1 MNRALIAH
9 GLSAESFTLLSE
21 GVLVDLE
28 ASKAFLK
35 LSKRAAR
42 AGFDIRIA
50 SAFRSYDRQT
60 RIINEKWL
68 GQRVVLNDQGDSLN
82 RNMLTDAQWLE
93 AILRFSALPGTSR
106 HHWGTDLDIWDA
118 AAVDP
123 DYTLSLTGAEYGP
136 GGVFEE
142 MTQWLDARIAEDDA
156 EGFFKPYDRD
166 RGGVAPEPWH
176 ISYRPVAGR
185 YPTLLSLELLTP
197 LWTGLPDTK
206 GEAHEPLAMLSVLS
220 PIGEDVMQRYVII
233 DRR

>member
-1 MNRALIAH
+1 MHRALIAH

-21 GVLVDLE
+21 GVLVDSE

-35 LSKRAAR
+35 LSKRAAK
-42 AGFDIRIA
+42 AGFDMRIA

-68 GQRVVLNDQGDSLN
+68 GQRVVLNDQGDRLDRSV
-82 RNMLTDAQWLE
+82 LTDAQWLD

-123 DYTLSLTGAEYGP
+123 NYTLSLTGAEYGP

-142 MTQWLDARIAEDDA
+142 MTQWLDARIAADDA

-176 ISYRPVAGR
+176 ISYRPVASD
-185 YPTLLSLELLTP
+185 YPALVALGSLMP
-197 LWTGLPDTK
+197 LWTGSPDIK
-206 GEAHEPLAMLSVLS
+206 GEAHEPLEMLSVLS
-220 PIGEDVMQRYVII
+220 PIGGDVIERYVVI
-233 DRR
+233 D

>member
-1 MNRALIAH
+1 MHRALIAH

-21 GVLVDLE
+21 GVLVDSE

-35 LSKRAAR
+35 LSKRAAK
-42 AGFDIRIA
+42 AGFDMRIA

-68 GQRVVLNDQGDSLN
+68 GQRVVLNDQGDRLDRSL
-82 RNMLTDAQWLE
+82 LTDAQWLE

-142 MTQWLDARIAEDDA
+142 MTQWLDARIAADDA

-176 ISYRPVAGR
+176 ISYRPVASD
-185 YPTLLSLELLTP
+185 YPALVALGSLMP
-197 LWTGLPDTK
+197 LWTGSPDIK
-206 GEAHEPLAMLSVLS
+206 GEAHEPLEMLSVLS
-220 PIGEDVMQRYVII
+220 PIGGDVIERYVVI
-233 DRR
+233 D

>member
-1 MNRALIAH
+1 MHRALIAH

-21 GVLVDLE
+21 GVLVDSE

-35 LSKRAAR
+35 LSKRAAK
-42 AGFDIRIA
+42 AGFDMRIA

-68 GQRVVLNDQGDSLN
+68 GQRVVLNDQGDRLDRSV
-82 RNMLTDAQWLE
+82 LTDAQWLE

-142 MTQWLDARIAEDDA
+142 MTQWLDARIAADDA

-176 ISYRPVAGR
+176 ISYRPVASD
-185 YPTLLSLELLTP
+185 YPALVALGSLMP
-197 LWTGLPDTK
+197 LWTGSPDIK
-206 GEAHEPLAMLSVLS
+206 GEAHEPLEMLSVLS
-220 PIGEDVMQRYVII
+220 PIGGDVIERYVVI
-233 DRR
+233 D

>member
-1 MNRALIAH
+1 MHRALIAY

-21 GVLVDLE
+21 GVLVDSE

-35 LSKRAAR
+35 LSKRAAK
-42 AGFDIRIA
+42 AGFDMRIA

-68 GQRVVLNDQGDSLN
+68 GQRVVLNDQGDRLDRSL
-82 RNMLTDAQWLE
+82 LTDAQWLE

-123 DYTLSLTGAEYGP
+123 NYTLSLTGAEYGP

-142 MTQWLDARIAEDDA
+142 MTQWLDARIAADDA

-176 ISYRPVAGR
+176 ISYRPVASD
-185 YPTLLSLELLTP
+185 YPALVALGSLMP
-197 LWTGLPDTK
+197 LWTGSPDIK
-206 GEAHEPLAMLSVLS
+206 GEAHEPLEMLSVLS
-220 PIGEDVMQRYVII
+220 PIGGDVIERYVVI
-233 DRR
+233 D

>member
-1 MNRALIAH
+1 MHRALIAH

-21 GVLVDLE
+21 GVLVDSE

-35 LSKRAAR
+35 LSKRAAK
-42 AGFDIRIA
+42 AGFDMRIA

-68 GQRVVLNDQGDSLN
+68 GQRVVLNDQGDRLDRSV
-82 RNMLTDAQWLE
+82 LTDAQWLE

-123 DYTLSLTGAEYGP
+123 NYTLSLTGAEYGP

-142 MTQWLDARIAEDDA
+142 MTQWLDARIAADDA

-176 ISYRPVAGR
+176 ISYRPVASD
-185 YPTLLSLELLTP
+185 YPALVALGSLMP
-197 LWTGLPDTK
+197 LWTGSPDIK
-206 GEAHEPLAMLSVLS
+206 GEAHEPLEMLSVLS
-220 PIGEDVMQRYVII
+220 PIGGDVIERYVVI
-233 DRR
+233 D

>member
-1 MNRALIAH
+1 MHRALIAY

-21 GVLVDLE
+21 GVLVDSE

-35 LSKRAAR
+35 LSKRAAK
-42 AGFDIRIA
+42 AGFDMRIA

-68 GQRVVLNDQGDSLN
+68 GQRVVLNDQGDRLDRSV
-82 RNMLTDAQWLE
+82 LTDAQWLE
-93 AILRFSALPGTSR
+93 AILRFSALPGPSR

-123 DYTLSLTGAEYGP
+123 NYTLSLTGAEYGP

-142 MTQWLDARIAEDDA
+142 MTQWLDARIAADDA

-176 ISYRPVAGR
+176 ISYRPVASD
-185 YPTLLSLELLTP
+185 YPALVALGSLMP
-197 LWTGLPDTK
+197 LWTGSPDIK
-206 GEAHEPLAMLSVLS
+206 GEAHEPLEMLSVLS
-220 PIGEDVMQRYVII
+220 PIGRDVIERYVVI
-233 DRR
+233 D

>member
-1 MNRALIAH
+1 MHRALIAY

-21 GVLVDLE
+21 GVLVDSE

-35 LSKRAAR
+35 LSKRAAK
-42 AGFDIRIA
+42 AGFDMRIA

-68 GQRVVLNDQGDSLN
+68 GQRVVLNDQGDSLD
-82 RNMLTDAQWLE
+82 RSVLTDAQWLE

-123 DYTLSLTGAEYGP
+123 DYMLSLTGAEYGP

-142 MTQWLDARIAEDDA
+142 MTQWLDARIAADDA
-156 EGFFKPYDRD
+156 EGFYKPYDRD

-176 ISYRPVAGR
+176 ISYRPVASD
-185 YPTLLSLELLTP
+185 YPALVALGSLMP
-197 LWTGLPDTK
+197 LWTGSPDIK
-206 GEAHEPLAMLSVLS
+206 GEVHEPLEMLSVLS
-220 PIGEDVMQRYVII
+220 PIGGDVIERYVVI
-233 DRR
+233 D

>member
-1 MNRALIAH
+1 MHRALIAH

-21 GVLVDLE
+21 GVLVDSE

-35 LSKRAAR
+35 LSKRAAK
-42 AGFDIRIA
+42 AGFDMRIA

-68 GQRVVLNDQGDSLN
+68 GQRVVLNDQGDSLD
-82 RNMLTDAQWLE
+82 RSVLTDAQWLE

-123 DYTLSLTGAEYGP
+123 DYMLSLTGAEYGP

-142 MTQWLDARIAEDDA
+142 MTQWLDARIAADDA
-156 EGFFKPYDRD
+156 EGFYKPYDRD

-176 ISYRPVAGR
+176 ISYRPVASD
-185 YPTLLSLELLTP
+185 YPALVALGSLMP
-197 LWTGLPDTK
+197 LWTGSPDIK
-206 GEAHEPLAMLSVLS
+206 GEAHEPLEMLSVLS
-220 PIGEDVMQRYVII
+220 PIGGDVIERYVVI
-233 DRR
+233 D

>member
-1 MNRALIAH
+1 MHRALIAH

-21 GVLVDLE
+21 GVLVDSE
-28 ASKAFLK
+28 AGKAFLK
-35 LSKRAAR
+35 LSKRAAK
-42 AGFDIRIA
+42 AGFDMRIA

-68 GQRVVLNDQGDSLN
+68 GQRVVLNDQGDSLD
-82 RNMLTDAQWLE
+82 RSVLTDAQWLE

-123 DYTLSLTGAEYGP
+123 DYRLSLTSAEYGP

-142 MTQWLDARIAEDDA
+142 MTQWLDARIAADDA

-176 ISYRPVAGR
+176 ISYRPVAGN
-185 YPTLLSLELLTP
+185 YPALVALESLMP
-197 LWTGLPDTK
+197 LWTGSPDIK
-206 GEAHEPLAMLSVLS
+206 GEAHEPLEMLSVLS
-220 PIGEDVMQRYVII
+220 PIGGDVIERYVLI
-233 DRR
+233 D

>member
-1 MNRALIAH
+1 MHRALIAH

-21 GVLVDLE
+21 GVLVDSE

-35 LSKRAAR
+35 LSKRAAKS
-42 AGFDIRIA
+42 GFYMRIS

-68 GQRVVLNDQGDSLN
+68 GQRVVLNDQGDRLDRSV
-82 RNMLTDAQWLE
+82 LTDAQWLD

-123 DYTLSLTGAEYGP
+123 NYTLSLTGAEYGP

-142 MTQWLDARIAEDDA
+142 MTQWLDARIAADDA

-176 ISYRPVAGR
+176 ISYRPVASD
-185 YPTLLSLELLTP
+185 YPALVALGSLMP
-197 LWTGLPDTK
+197 LWTGSPDIK
-206 GEAHEPLAMLSVLS
+206 GEAHEPLEMLSVLS
-220 PIGEDVMQRYVII
+220 PIGGDVIERYVVI
-233 DRR
+233 D

>member
-1 MNRALIAH
+1 MHRALIAH

-21 GVLVDLE
+21 GVLVDSE

-35 LSKRAAR
+35 LSKRAAN
-42 AGFDIRIA
+42 AGFDMRIA

-68 GQRVVLNDQGDSLN
+68 GQRVVLNDQGDRLDRSA
-82 RNMLTDAQWLE
+82 LTDAQWLD

-123 DYTLSLTGAEYGP
+123 NYTLSLTGAEYGP

-142 MTQWLDARIAEDDA
+142 MTQWLDARIAADDA

-176 ISYRPVAGR
+176 ISYRPVAR
-185 YPTLLSLELLTP
+185 DYPALVALGSLMP
-197 LWTGLPDTK
+197 LWTGSPDIK
-206 GEAHEPLAMLSVLS
+206 GEAHEPLEMLSVLS
-220 PIGEDVMQRYVII
+220 PIGGDVIERYVVI
-233 DRR
+233 D

>member
-1 MNRALIAH
+1 MHRALIAH

-21 GVLVDLE
+21 GVLVDSE
-28 ASKAFLK
+28 AGKAFLK
-35 LSKRAAR
+35 LSKRAAK
-42 AGFDIRIA
+42 AGFDMRIA

-68 GQRVVLNDQGDSLN
+68 GQRVVLNDQGDSLD
-82 RNMLTDAQWLE
+82 RSVLTDAQWLE

-123 DYTLSLTGAEYGP
+123 DYRLSLTGAEYGP

-142 MTQWLDARIAEDDA
+142 MTQWLDARIAADDA

-176 ISYRPVAGR
+176 ISYRPVASD
-185 YPTLLSLELLTP
+185 YPALVALGSLMP
-197 LWTGLPDTK
+197 LWTGSPDIK
-206 GEAHEPLAMLSVLS
+206 GEAHEPLEMLSVLS
-220 PIGEDVMQRYVII
+220 PIGGDVIERYVVI
-233 DRR
+233 D

>member
-1 MNRALIAH
+1 MHRALIAH

-21 GVLVDLE
+21 GVLVDSE
-28 ASKAFLK
+28 ASKAFLQ
-35 LSKRAAR
+35 LSKRAAK
-42 AGFDIRIA
+42 AGFDMRIA

-68 GQRVVLNDQGDSLN
+68 GQRVVLNDQGDSLD
-82 RNMLTDAQWLE
+82 RSVLTDAQWLE

-142 MTQWLDARIAEDDA
+142 MTQWLDARIAADDA

-176 ISYRPVAGR
+176 ISYRPVASD
-185 YPTLLSLELLTP
+185 YPALVALGSLMP
-197 LWTGLPDTK
+197 LWKGSPDIK
-206 GEAHEPLAMLSVLS
+206 GEAHEPLEMLSVLS
-220 PIGEDVMQRYVII
+220 PIGGDVIERYVVI
-233 DRR
+233 D